1 MSALPDGTGQPIKRQ
16 VRRIVKRALLILAGA
31 LLMAFNINTF
41 VSAGGLIPGG
51 FTGLALLIQEIA
63 LRYGEVRL
71 PFSIIS
77 YALNAVPAIISFK
90 FIGKNFT
97 IYSCLMVLV
106 SGFLTDWMPGAHIAG
121 INVAAVFTQFLQ
133 LHDTLLSAVFGGLL
147 NAVSISLCLFA
158 DATSGG
164 TDFIAIF
171 ISEKYRKDA
180 WNYILVGNC
189 VILALAAYLFALNK
203 ALYSIIFQFTTTI
216 SLSTLYRGYQQR
228 TLLIIT
234 GKPEEIFTLIREK
247 TNHAATSF
255 KGLGSYEKVE
265 RVLLYSVVAANEV
278 SGLIGAIK
286 KIDEKAFINV
296 LKTEQL
302 NGRFYQRRKD

>member
-1 MSALPDGTGQPIKRQ
+1 
-16 VRRIVKRALLILAGA
+16 
-31 LLMAFNINTF
+31 MAFNINTF
-41 VSAGGLIPGG
+41 VKAGGLIPGG
-51 FTGLALLIQEIA
+51 FTGLTLFIQEIA
-63 LRYGEVRL
+63 RRFGDLRL
-71 PFSIIS
+71 PFSVIYYILNVAP
-77 YALNAVPAIISFK
+77 ALICFK
-90 FIGKNFT
+90 FIGKRFT
-97 IYSCLMVLV
+97 LYSCLMVLL
-106 SGFLTDWMPGAHIAG
+106 SGFLTDWGAGIAG
-121 INVAAVFTQFLQ
+121 VNAAITEFLQ

-147 NAVSISLCLFA
+147 NAVSIALCLYA

-189 VILALAAYLFALNK
+189 VILAMAAFLFALDK
-203 ALYSIIFQFTTTI
+203 ALYSIIFQFTTTV

-234 GKPEEIFTLIREK
+234 GKSEEIYALIREK

-255 KGLGSYEKVE
+255 RGVGSYEKVE

-278 SGLIGAIK
+278 PGLVAGIK
-286 KIDEKAFINV
+286 KIDGNAFVNV

-302 NGRFYQRRKD
+302 NGRFYQRPKD